1 MVFVKTVTQNILP
14 LVRDQYRGGPSA
26 NRVGFVVGSLSPKS
40 ERSALFRVDALRT
53 NEVAPV
59 ARKPPCSNVAMR
71 EAVEAAGYNA
81 EHTPAVSLPK
91 AEHMLTASWGNSAE
105 AQAYRQLELQ
115 MILDSGGDLGPAFEM
130 GVEDLRNSGFY
141 VSPEAEEAA
150 RSVVEL
156 WQ

>member
-71 EAVEAAGYNA
+71 EAVGNTDDGDGPRGELAALKIFPLPTR
-81 EHTPAVSLPK
+81 TPPLSLTR
-91 AEHMLTASWGNSAE
+91 LFRDSAP
-105 AQAYRQLELQ
+105 RT
-115 MILDSGGDLGPAFEM
+115 
-130 GVEDLRNSGFY
+130 
-141 VSPEAEEAA
+141 
-150 RSVVEL
+150 
-156 WQ
+156 

>member
-1 MVFVKTVTQNILP
+1 M
-14 LVRDQYRGGPSA
+14 
-26 NRVGFVVGSLSPKS
+26 S
-40 ERSALFRVDALRT
+40 ECAHRQAVQVSY
-53 NEVAPV
+53 
-59 ARKPPCSNVAMR
+59 PP
-71 EAVEAAGYNA
+71 
-81 EHTPAVSLPK
+81 
-91 AEHMLTASWGNSAE
+91 ASWGNSAE